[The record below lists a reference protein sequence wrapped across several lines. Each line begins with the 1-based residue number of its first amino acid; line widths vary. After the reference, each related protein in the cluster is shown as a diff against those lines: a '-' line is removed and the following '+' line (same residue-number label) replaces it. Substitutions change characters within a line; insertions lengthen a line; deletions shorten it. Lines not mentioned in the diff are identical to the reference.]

1 MIIGVKIERLGLPQ
15 DNEVGGRIL
24 GDSKRSLYPTELDSL
39 VTNLIIHTT
48 VKIVPI
54 GW

>member
-1 MIIGVKIERLGLPQ
+1 MGLPQ

-24 GDSKRSLYPTELDSL
+24 GHSKRSLDPTELDSL
-39 VTNLIIHTT
+39 LTNLTRHTT
-48 VKIVPI
+48 VNIVPL

>member
-1 MIIGVKIERLGLPQ
+1 MGLPQ
-15 DNEVGGRIL
+15 DNEAGGRIL
-24 GDSKRSLYPTELDSL
+24 GDSKRSLDPTQLDSL
-39 VTNLIIHTT
+39 VTNLIINTT